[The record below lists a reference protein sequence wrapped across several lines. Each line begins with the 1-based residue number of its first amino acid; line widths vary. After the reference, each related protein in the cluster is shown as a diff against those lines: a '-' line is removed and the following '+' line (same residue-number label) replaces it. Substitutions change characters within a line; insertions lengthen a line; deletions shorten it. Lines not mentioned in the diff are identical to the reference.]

1 MTRTYLL
8 DGLCC
13 PNCAA
18 KIERCAAKLE
28 GVQSAA
34 VDVMA
39 QKLTLTADDKSH
51 LPVLLEKITQ
61 IAAQVEPDIKVSL
74 FGEGEPARNAETE
87 THASALPRI
96 RMAVGAA
103 LFAVGVLF
111 ALDGWL
117 ALALFLV
124 SYLLVGGEVVLSAVK
139 NIARGQVFNENF
151 LMSLATVGAFAIGE
165 YPEGV
170 AVMLF
175 YQVGEAFQA
184 YAVGKSR
191 RSIVALMDI
200 RPDFAN
206 LKTDGVVRRVSPDEV
221 RVGDCIVVK
230 PGEKI
235 PLDGVVTEGRSAL
248 DMSALTGESLPRDV
262 EPGAEVLSGSINK
275 SGLLTVEVRKRF
287 GESTVSKILALVQ
300 SASGAKAPVE
310 NFITKFA
317 RRYTPA
323 VVCAAAALA
332 VIPPLALGGGFAE
345 WIHRALV
352 FLVVS
357 CPCALVISIPL
368 SFFGGIGG
376 ASRNGILVKGSH
388 YLDALHDVDTVV
400 FDKTGTLTKG
410 VFAVTEI
417 IPANGFAAGELL
429 ALAAAAEAGSNHPI
443 AQSIVKAY
451 GAPAGPADAYEEIAG
466 HGVRVKIGGRDVLAG
481 NEKLL
486 KGVAYKT
493 PEAVGTVVYLAVDGV
508 YAGCLVIADEVK
520 PDSKKAIAALKAVGV
535 KKTAMLTGDS
545 RAVGER
551 VGRELEIDTVCTE
564 LLPQHKVEQLEKL
577 FEARSSKG
585 KLLFV
590 GDGIND
596 APVLARADVGIA
608 MGGVGSDAAIEAA
621 DVVLMTD
628 EPSKIADA
636 IQIAKKTRTI
646 VWQNIGFALAVKAV
660 ILALG
665 ALGYATMWEAVFGDV
680 GVAVIAILNAMRAM
694 RTVRTQ

>member
-18 KIERCAAKLE
+18 KIERHAAKLE

-61 IAAQVEPDIKVSL
+61 IAAQVEPDIKVSP
-74 FGEGEPARNAETE
+74 FEESEPAAQNAESE
-87 THASALPRI
+87 TRASALPKI
-96 RMAVGAA
+96 RMA
-103 LFAVGVLF
+103 
-111 ALDGWL
+111 
-117 ALALFLV
+117 
-124 SYLLVGGEVVLSAVK
+124 
-139 NIARGQVFNENF
+139 
-151 LMSLATVGAFAIGE
+151 VGAFAIGE

-184 YAVGKSR
+184 YAVGRSR

-206 LKTDGVVRRVSPDEV
+206 LKTGGGVRRVAPDEV
-221 RVGDCIVVK
+221 RVGERIVVK

-275 SGLLTVEVRKRF
+275 NGLLTVEVTKRF

-300 SASGAKAPVE
+300 SASSAKAPVE

-317 RRYTPA
+317 RYYTPA

-332 VIPPLALGGGFAE
+332 VVPPLALGGGFAD
-345 WIHRALV
+345 WLHRALV

-410 VFAVTEI
+410 VFAVTEVL
-417 IPANGFAAGELL
+417 PANG
-429 ALAAAAEAGSNHPI
+429 
-443 AQSIVKAY
+443 
-451 GAPAGPADAYEEIAG
+451 
-466 HGVRVKIGGRDVLAG
+466 
-481 NEKLL
+481 
-486 KGVAYKT
+486 
-493 PEAVGTVVYLAVDGV
+493 
-508 YAGCLVIADEVK
+508 
-520 PDSKKAIAALKAVGV
+520 
-535 KKTAMLTGDS
+535 
-545 RAVGER
+545 
-551 VGRELEIDTVCTE
+551 
-564 LLPQHKVEQLEKL
+564 
-577 FEARSSKG
+577 
-585 KLLFV
+585 
-590 GDGIND
+590 
-596 APVLARADVGIA
+596 
-608 MGGVGSDAAIEAA
+608 
-621 DVVLMTD
+621 
-628 EPSKIADA
+628 
-636 IQIAKKTRTI
+636 
-646 VWQNIGFALAVKAV
+646 
-660 ILALG
+660 
-665 ALGYATMWEAVFGDV
+665 
-680 GVAVIAILNAMRAM
+680 
-694 RTVRTQ
+694 